1 MESGQDIADIQAIL
15 NGSLFYI
22 RLTLWRLKF
31 LWIHKYTE
39 YIFML
44 RGKRKAFL
52 NIFRG
57 SKKKETLS
65 PKETEWFLVF
75 NVKNLR

>member
-1 MESGQDIADIQAIL
+1 
-15 NGSLFYI
+15 
-22 RLTLWRLKF
+22 
-31 LWIHKYTE
+31 
-39 YIFML
+39 ML

-57 SKKKETLS
+57 SKKKEALS

-75 NVKNLR
+75 NVKNLSEGKHKGKQKRWAKSHEIIK